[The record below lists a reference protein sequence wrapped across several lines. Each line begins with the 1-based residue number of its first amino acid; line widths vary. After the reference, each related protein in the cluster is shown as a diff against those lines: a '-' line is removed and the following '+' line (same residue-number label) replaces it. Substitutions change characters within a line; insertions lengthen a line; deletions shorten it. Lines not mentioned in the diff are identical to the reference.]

1 MLAEW
6 RKPSGVSREFT
17 VTGPFIDRSRGT
29 ASVIVTRIGLLP
41 VG

>member
-17 VTGPFIDRSRGT
+17 VTGPLARHRFHRPLARH
-29 ASVIVTRIGLLP
+29 R
-41 VG
+41 